1 MKRITFPILAL
12 MLVPIAACSDDSEQ
26 SEGTGG
32 AYTPP
37 IVINV
42 TAAESQAVEASNGS
56 AYELFDKLYSEE
68 ADATVFSPL
77 SLQMAMTMAANG
89 AMDETLEEVL
99 TVLAGEG
106 ATLNDL
112 NSLCNKLY
120 TTLPTTDPKT
130 TVKIANSM
138 WHDSKQTFLPTF
150 RQKMGEVMGAA
161 VKSYDKSN
169 PTQAA
174 AAINNWVADNTAGN
188 IKELVNENHIN
199 NLILVNALYF
209 KSEWSSKFNKS
220 NTRDESFTNM
230 DFSTTTVP
238 MMHHGGMKGFYTE
251 AGSTQVGAVP
261 FGNKAYYIV
270 FALPERGKTP
280 ADAMRDMAE
289 ACHVAAPEFNQAEI
303 DIKLPRLKA
312 RMRTE
317 QIADIYKELGIKRA
331 FDAQNA
337 QMSEMCPSNVCIS
350 DIVHQCVVELDEDGA
365 VAAAATSV
373 GLDATAPT
381 PVFLKP
387 KMVFDHPF
395 AFMIVEASSRTIL
408 FMGAVNRM

>member
-150 RQKMGEVMGAA
+150 RQKMDEVMGAA

-169 PTQAA
+169 PTQA
-174 AAINNWVADNTAGN
+174 
-188 IKELVNENHIN
+188 
-199 NLILVNALYF
+199 
-209 KSEWSSKFNKS
+209 
-220 NTRDESFTNM
+220 
-230 DFSTTTVP
+230 
-238 MMHHGGMKGFYTE
+238 
-251 AGSTQVGAVP
+251 
-261 FGNKAYYIV
+261 
-270 FALPERGKTP
+270 
-280 ADAMRDMAE
+280 
-289 ACHVAAPEFNQAEI
+289 
-303 DIKLPRLKA
+303 
-312 RMRTE
+312 
-317 QIADIYKELGIKRA
+317 
-331 FDAQNA
+331 
-337 QMSEMCPSNVCIS
+337 
-350 DIVHQCVVELDEDGA
+350 
-365 VAAAATSV
+365 
-373 GLDATAPT
+373 
-381 PVFLKP
+381 
-387 KMVFDHPF
+387 
-395 AFMIVEASSRTIL
+395 
-408 FMGAVNRM
+408 